1 MENTCKSIVYT
12 ILFDDKKKGQILPI
26 YVYFLMVNNDIAPT
40 IDPVIEN
47 IDPKTAFYMLF
58 VYHMFC
64 TLYAHRNNTL

>member
-1 MENTCKSIVYT
+1 
-12 ILFDDKKKGQILPI
+12 
-26 YVYFLMVNNDIAPT
+26 MVNNDMAPT

-47 IDPKTAFYMLF
+47 IDPKTAFYMIF